1 MIYSNKMQM
10 LFNNM
15 FTRDQA
21 LN

>member
-1 MIYSNKMQM
+1 MIYSNKMRM

-21 LN
+21 LH